1 MSIVI
6 VFFERFSWL
15 LIIRGIVI
23 VFVYMIRMCCRLSMI
38 SFFGD
43 NMWLILLVGWFC
55 LEDEGSWEFM
65 VFISV
70 FFFVR

>member
-6 VFFERFSWL
+6 VFFERFSRL
-15 LIIRGIVI
+15 LIIRGIAI
-23 VFVYMIRMCCRLSMI
+23 VFAYMIRTCCRSSMI

-43 NMWLILLVGWFC
+43 NMRLILLVGRFC

-65 VFISV
+65 AFISV